1 MEAPLV
7 LAWSVVVALGLC
19 LVADVALADR
29 GTAHHRHLASSGPRR
44 IVVATGVFLALT
56 LSTLRPSTAATPPP
70 SIRITSVPTVPT
82 SGPADAVDD
91 VASVPG
97 PSTYVVERG
106 DSLWRIARA
115 VLQRSGSEPSGAAVA
130 SFWRSIYDYNRDTIG
145 DDPDLIHP
153 GQVFEIPGGN
163 GGA

>member
-7 LAWSVVVALGLC
+7 LAWSVVVALALC
-19 LVADVALADR
+19 LIADVALADR
-29 GTAHHRHLASSGPRR
+29 GAARGLLALSGPRR

-56 LSTLRPSTAATPPP
+56 MSTLRPSTAATPPP
-70 SIRITSVPTVPT
+70 SVRITSVPVAPT
-82 SGPADAVDD
+82 SGPAEAVDD
-91 VASVPG
+91 DGSMPA

-106 DSLWRIARA
+106 DSLWRIARN
-115 VLQRSGSEPSGAAVA
+115 LLLRSGSDASGTSVA
-130 SFWRSIYDYNRDTIG
+130 SFWRSIYHHNRDTIG

-153 GQVFEIPGGN
+153 GQVFEIPGGH